1 MSLKDKTVFIT
12 GGTGGIG
19 VPLVE
24 LLRAQGAIVVVYD
37 RARLGNL
44 HETLDATCQMLH
56 EHTPDILINMAGLND
71 FNRAED
77 QDYTLLLTLNLLVPM
92 RLSQAVLPAMRW
104 RGNGQIVNVGSMTGL
119 IPLPHFSGYVAA
131 KSGLKGFSDALRREV
146 IHDGIAITHIAPRA
160 VKTAMN
166 KGNAGL
172 LNQRTKTREDDPQ
185 KVALRIVRAIER
197 RETDVRIGWPE
208 RAFAILN
215 ALFPALID
223 KGLHKNLML
232 GEDIL
237 ALEREAQQP
246 AFALPSSTSDLP
258 EERKQ
263 A

>member
-24 LLRAQGAIVVVYD
+24 LLRARGAIVAVYD

-44 HETLDATCQMLH
+44 NETVDSTCNMLRGT
-56 EHTPDILINMAGLND
+56 TPDILINMAGIND

-77 QDYTLLLTLNLLVPM
+77 QDYGLLLTLNLLVPM

-104 RGNGQIVNVGSMTGL
+104 RGSGQIVNIGSMTGF

-131 KSGLKGFSDALRREV
+131 KAGLKGFSDALRREV
-146 IHDGIAITHIAPRA
+146 SQDGITITHIAPRA

-166 KGNAGL
+166 TGHAGL
-172 LNQRTKTREDDPQ
+172 LNQRTKTREDAPD
-185 KVALRIVRAIER
+185 KIAHRIVRAIER

-215 ALFPALID
+215 AVFPALID
-223 KGLHKNLML
+223 KGLQNNRMT
-232 GEDIL
+232 GEEIL
-237 ALEREAQQP
+237 AENRDVASPTLS
-246 AFALPSSTSDLP
+246 LSNIPSNHVD
-258 EERKQ
+258 ERKQ